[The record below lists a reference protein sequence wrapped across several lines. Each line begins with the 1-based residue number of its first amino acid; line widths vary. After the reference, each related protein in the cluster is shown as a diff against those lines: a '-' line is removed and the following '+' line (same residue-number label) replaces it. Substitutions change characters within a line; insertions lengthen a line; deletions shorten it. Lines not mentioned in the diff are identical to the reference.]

1 MNIITKFFKSLL
13 PKPAPKKE
21 RGFLFL
27 NDNIRKVQG
36 EELNNIKITIRNYV
50 GDDILTRLI
59 SSKANQIKDEAIK
72 KCHNI
77 IEDADSL
84 EDAVKKAGL
93 IMLGASFKVKGLNE
107 LVEEIRFFAR
117 KDTQP
122 EQPVNP
128 HEHI

>member
-1 MNIITKFFKSLL
+1 MNTIIKFIKNLFS
-13 PKPAPKKE
+13 KPAPKKE

-27 NDNIRKVQG
+27 NDNIRKLQG

-84 EDAVKKAGL
+84 EDATKKAGL

-107 LVEEIRFFAR
+107 LVEEIKFFAK
-117 KDTQP
+117 KDKQP
-122 EQPVNP
+122 DEPVNP